1 MIIFVIKCFV
11 GFFLKEINCVVFG
24 NYFELFEFLN
34 IGVGIEVV
42 KVMFG
47 IISGIDVG
55 LVRLLI

>member
-1 MIIFVIKCFV
+1 MLLSDNIW
-11 GFFLKEINCVVFG
+11 KEINGIVFWK
-24 NYFELFEFLN
+24 YFEFLF

-47 IISGIDVG
+47 IISEIDVG